1 MAADASISDT
11 RILIAHCSSWKNQE
25 QNESQCKL
33 VHLKNPKSGTATC
46 YLVAPDGRL
55 QELHWFKQSYAAW
68 FIGDFVCSDGSL
80 YIASPVDPI
89 YMILPILEQVRMKK
103 GDDMGKFRALDE
115 IMYVDGFPGYV
126 HLLPVLAS
134 CLELICELR
143 EVGQDKYYRLDDSK
157 VLAWLCCK
165 VKCTSEALLSSSNK
179 YFSGLS
185 EEDLKVYVVGLLG
198 EYLKVDPWLNML
210 CQHMGVDL
218 EASKKAR
225 LTTISNV
232 QPMYPEQAS
241 LTNKQAGQKANG
253 KTMSSKKKSQP
264 GTQKIT
270 SFFARPR

>member
-1 MAADASISDT
+1 
-11 RILIAHCSSWKNQE
+11 LFV
-25 QNESQCKL
+25 L
-33 VHLKNPKSGTATC
+33 VHNIIPLVRNSGTATC

-185 EEDLKVYVVGLLG
+185 EEDFSEYPVLLI
-198 EYLKVDPWLNML
+198 M
-210 CQHMGVDL
+210 
-218 EASKKAR
+218 
-225 LTTISNV
+225 
-232 QPMYPEQAS
+232 
-241 LTNKQAGQKANG
+241 
-253 KTMSSKKKSQP
+253 
-264 GTQKIT
+264 
-270 SFFARPR
+270 